1 MKPIAD
7 IIAATYTGL
16 FVDEYQDCTDSQH
29 KLIVALSEILPT
41 RLLGDPLQGIFGFHS
56 EALVDFNSSIGM
68 VEFNNEKHL
77 LEEPWRWKHTNV
89 NLGKDLKEIRKKLE
103 ERKVVQ
109 LKEYKSIEVI
119 IVNEKELLV
128 PKKNYNKAVWKL
140 LSERSLLII
149 HPDSSNIY
157 VRKKIIA
164 HFQNRL
170 TLLESIDDKDFYKIA
185 KSFDAATTANVQ
197 KIIRDVAFELYD
209 PSTLNI
215 RLNDTGFKRKTKS
228 EEQLV
233 IEPVINSVKIAET
246 NFSFKTVTVILRQI
260 RNIPGI
266 KCYRKELSYAINKAL
281 EQAYYNKTTV
291 YDAMITHRNTTLL
304 TKGLEF
310 ETVVVLNAH
319 KFTCPKNLYVALTRA
334 SKRLIV
340 FTNNFELSPY

>member
-1 MKPIAD
+1 MSKHFTQERTFLSKTTQKSIIPFIIIKATALIKLKPIAD

-128 PKKNYNKAVWKL
+128 PKKIIIKQSGNYYL
-140 LSERSLLII
+140 
-149 HPDSSNIY
+149 
-157 VRKKIIA
+157 
-164 HFQNRL
+164 
-170 TLLESIDDKDFYKIA
+170 
-185 KSFDAATTANVQ
+185 
-197 KIIRDVAFELYD
+197 
-209 PSTLNI
+209 
-215 RLNDTGFKRKTKS
+215 
-228 EEQLV
+228 
-233 IEPVINSVKIAET
+233 
-246 NFSFKTVTVILRQI
+246 
-260 RNIPGI
+260 
-266 KCYRKELSYAINKAL
+266 KE
-281 EQAYYNKTTV
+281 AY
-291 YDAMITHRNTTLL
+291 
-304 TKGLEF
+304 
-310 ETVVVLNAH
+310 
-319 KFTCPKNLYVALTRA
+319 
-334 SKRLIV
+334 
-340 FTNNFELSPY
+340 